1 MALEPITRQ
10 EQIIAGKNLEPITRM
25 ERFLKEYRGGG
36 GGNSAPA
43 DWNAKAGEPG
53 HVLNR
58 THWTEYH
65 IGEVLPECQL
75 IPGDDG
81 VYLYPVSPKL
91 IDGNKY
97 TVTWNGVEYECTA
110 LVVEGAFALGNLGAM
125 DESFEVTEDPFVIF
139 SVPGYGMQV
148 MPLDGS
154 TSVTIAI
161 RGVIETVHE
170 LAEKFVPNYYTKIV
184 NVEADIQNG
193 VVTPLYA
200 DVTYSDLKKYV
211 NENRRLVVWLHIKD
225 SVSDVDIKRDFYL
238 ASGFSDEIVFTTI
251 SGASDDTSGAVKMWF
266 LYVGEFDLWKLRII
280 SIK

>member
-65 IGEVLPECQL
+65 IGDALPECQL
-75 IPGDDG
+75 MPGDDG
-81 VYLYPVSPKL
+81 VFLYPAGPEL

-110 LVVEGAFALGNLGAM
+110 LVVEGAYALGNLGAE
-125 DESFEVTEDPFVIF
+125 DESFEVTGEPFIIL
-139 SVPGYGMQV
+139 SAPGYGITAL
-148 MPLDGS
+148 PLDGS
-154 TSVTIAI
+154 TSVTLAI

-184 NVEADIQNG
+184 NVEAKIQNE

-200 DVTYSDLKKYV
+200 DVSYSDLKKYV

-251 SGASDDTSGAVKMWF
+251 SGASNETSGAFKMWF
-266 LYVGEFDLWKLRII
+266 LYVNEFDLWKLRII